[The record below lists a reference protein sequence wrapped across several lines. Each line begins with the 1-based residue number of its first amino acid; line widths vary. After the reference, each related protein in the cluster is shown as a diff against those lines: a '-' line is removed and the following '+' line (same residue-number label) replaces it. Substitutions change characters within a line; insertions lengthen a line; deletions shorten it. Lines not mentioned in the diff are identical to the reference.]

1 MRKVVLSLSGAVAGA
16 VLSVFL
22 GPPFMTWWATP
33 PFQIPGCDY
42 RPAIAWAMKNL
53 MYTQALFIVCGAVA
67 VPLVVGLL
75 FPGRKTEQPPG

>member
-1 MRKVVLSLSGAVAGA
+1 MRNVVLSLSGAVAGA

-42 RPAIAWAMKNL
+42 RPAIGWAMKYL
-53 MYTQALFIVCGAVA
+53 MITQAMFIVFGAVV
-67 VPLVVGLL
+67 VPLVVRVVL
-75 FPGRKTEQPPG
+75 PGRKAAQPPD